1 MGCNRTYS
9 SRVNGIVH
17 DGRPPL
23 EDGDVNEAEVAVQR
37 VVKVGEGGDP
47 RVAAGGALRP
57 VVDHGRVERLP
68 LRVHALAAGETK
80 RGERT
85 RK

>member
-1 MGCNRTYS
+1 M
-9 SRVNGIVH
+9 
-17 DGRPPL
+17 D
-23 EDGDVNEAEVAVQR
+23 EAEVAVQR

-57 VVDHGRVERLP
+57 VVHHGRVERVP
-68 LRVHALAAGETK
+68 LLVDTLAGGTEK
-80 RGERT
+80 GRM